1 MSLRKPHPFADRSL
15 QTSQSGYVIITQPHP
30 FTIAVMAQV
39 AFSVLQC
46 SWTIGVGI
54 GGEEA
59 NLEAKKVFF
68 TKSHLY
74 KLLHVPFIICNS
86 LSFCTDYHWNT
97 SKNRNNRTLVSPIQQ
112 QHNIPGYRKRWT
124 TVSLWQQMCHPFDVN
139 SVIRCCLP
147 DIKSLIL

>member
-39 AFSVLQC
+39 AFSVLQY

-68 TKSHLY
+68 HKVSSFQTVACPLY
-74 KLLHVPFIICNS
+74 YLQLSELLYWLS
-86 LSFCTDYHWNT
+86 LKH
-97 SKNRNNRTLVSPIQQ
+97 Q
-112 QHNIPGYRKRWT
+112 
-124 TVSLWQQMCHPFDVN
+124 
-139 SVIRCCLP
+139 
-147 DIKSLIL
+147 

>member
-1 MSLRKPHPFADRSL
+1 MSLRKPHPFADPSL
-15 QTSQSGYVIITQPHP
+15 QTSQSDYVIITQPPP

-39 AFSVLQC
+39 AFSVLRY

-59 NLEAKKVFF
+59 NQEAKFF
-68 TKSHLY
+68 PQCLIFSNCCVIL
-74 KLLHVPFIICNS
+74 FITCNS

-97 SKNRNNRTLVSPIQQ
+97 SKHWNNRTLVSPIQQ
-112 QHNIPGYRKRWT
+112 QHNVPGYKKRWT

-139 SVIRCCLP
+139 SVIRCRLP